1 MNLILKL
8 AAFLV
13 LAVFLGVLVWKVPRF
28 DLGAV
33 IGITILLAARD
44 FFWNPPAKR
53 R

>member
-13 LAVFLGVLVWKVPRF
+13 LVLFLGVLVWKVPRL

-33 IGITILLAARD
+33 IAITILLAVRD

>member
-8 AAFLV
+8 TAFLV
-13 LAVFLGVLVWKVPRF
+13 LVVFLGVLVWKVPRV

-33 IGITILLAARD
+33 IAITILLAARD
-44 FFWNPPAKR
+44 FFWNPPVKR